1 MDESAIPKLAPVC
14 LGVVQKLYPDDDQ
27 HPTIEALAPIW
38 DEVVQRIIDEM
49 TALDLADEVALH
61 INIREEMVMELVRLQ
76 FWLAER
82 VVEKR
87 IGGRTLS
94 EIDAEREREEC
105 LGPEGSSTISAT
117 AQMASEHVWSKRM
130 KERWQPKS
138 AKALEKETNPKQ
150 AKLAVKAVAKNHFIP
165 RWFIRDNWAVD
176 NQIRRWR
183 RSEDGW
189 TPSWAGIGEWGY
201 RHKLY
206 SDPLEAYFG
215 LLEGDAKRPI
225 QMLLETNPLNIP
237 QREALV
243 AS

>member
-1 MDESAIPKLAPVC
+1 MGDAEPEMDESAIPKLAPVC

-38 DEVVQRIIDEM
+38 DEVVQRIIVEM

-117 AQMASEHVWSKRM
+117 AQMAYEHVWSKRM

-138 AKALEKETNPKQ
+138 AKALQGDEPEASKTRGQGCRQKPTSS
-150 AKLAVKAVAKNHFIP
+150 
-165 RWFIRDNWAVD
+165 R
-176 NQIRRWR
+176 
-183 RSEDGW
+183 
-189 TPSWAGIGEWGY
+189 AGSSGTTG
-201 RHKLY
+201 
-206 SDPLEAYFG
+206 
-215 LLEGDAKRPI
+215 
-225 QMLLETNPLNIP
+225 Q
-237 QREALV
+237 
-243 AS
+243 